1 MPPAGRVA
9 TVGQGNSP
17 EEWFK
22 SLPGVSKVLIVSI
35 IGSTLLVMVGVV
47 SPYSLALLW
56 DPLWNKFEAWR
67 LFTSAVFLGTP
78 SFPFLMNLLIF
89 VQYSIRYEKDAFDT
103 GGGGGS
109 ADYAW
114 MLVFG
119 TTVLSIL
126 SIAFFN
132 VPFLAVPLMFMVI
145 YVWSRKV
152 SWCSNGL
159 SILLAY

>member
-1 MPPAGRVA
+1 MPPGRVA
-9 TVGQGNSP
+9 AVRQGNSP
-17 EEWFK
+17 EEWFS
-22 SLPGVSKVLIVSI
+22 SLPGVSKVLLISL
-35 IGSTLLVMVGVV
+35 IGSTLLVHMDVV
-47 SPYSLALLW
+47 YMRSLALLW

-67 LFTSAVFLGTP
+67 LFTSAVYLGKP
-78 SFPFLMNLLIF
+78 GMRYFMNLLIF

-109 ADYAW
+109 ADYLW

-126 SIAFFN
+126 SLAFFQLA
-132 VPFLAVPLMFMVI
+132 FLAIPLMFMVI

-152 SWCSNGL
+152 SWCSKCC
-159 SILLAY
+159 SAPLAP